1 MDTKVPREAV
11 RFLSRAVV
19 PYLPPG
25 TDPRQAIQRALMPAP
40 AATQPVESLLTYR
53 DVAIVLQRA
62 RSTIWRDVTAGRLPV
77 VRFGRNVRFRRADV
91 EIFTTRGYPHADHT
105 PEPTTISRYC
115 LHSDGKGVA
124 K

>member
-1 MDTKVPREAV
+1 MATKIPREAV
-11 RFLSRAVV
+11 RILSRAVV

-40 AATQPVESLLTYR
+40 AATQPVEPLLTYR

-62 RSTIWRDVTAGRLPV
+62 RSTIWRDVTDGRLPV

-91 EIFTTRGYPHADHT
+91 ERFAASGYDGAGQSSGSKLAGLHHPLAD
-105 PEPTTISRYC
+105 R
-115 LHSDGKGVA
+115 KGVA
-124 K
+124 